1 MPIERDLV
9 QADQAHVLHS
19 LHHPSAHQ
27 TPKVWVEG
35 RGAFVTDSTGKTYI
49 DGLSGLWNV
58 VVGHGREELAKVAYD
73 QMCNCLLYTSPS
85 PRD

>member
-35 RGAFVTDSTGKTYI
+35 RGAFVTDSTGKTYLT
-49 DGLSGLWNV
+49 GSVASGMLWSATGV
-58 VVGHGREELAKVAYD
+58 KSWRRLPMTRCA
-73 QMCNCLLYTSPS
+73 S
-85 PRD
+85 